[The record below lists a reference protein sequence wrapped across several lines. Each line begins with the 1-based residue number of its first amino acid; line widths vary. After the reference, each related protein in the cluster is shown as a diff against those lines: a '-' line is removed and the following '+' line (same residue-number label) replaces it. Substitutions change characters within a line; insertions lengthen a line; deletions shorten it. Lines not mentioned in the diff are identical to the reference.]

1 MLKIQDLHV
10 FYGDIQAL
18 WGVSFEVR
26 DREIV
31 TLVGS
36 NGAGKTTT
44 LRTISG
50 VLRAARGTIAL
61 DGAPIERLLPHVIV
75 ARGIGHIPEGRRL
88 WPGMTVLENL
98 ELGAY
103 PREARPKRRESQE
116 WVFSLLPLLA
126 ERKTQLTGTLSGGE
140 QQMLAIGRAL
150 MARPRLLM
158 LDEPS
163 LGLAPRLVAELFR
176 IVGEINAQGVTVLLV
191 EQNVHQALERIVGE
205 INAQGVTVLLV
216 EQNVHQALEI
226 AHRAY
231 VLETGRI
238 VKEGAARHLL
248 NDPVIKEAY
257 LGL

>member
-1 MLKIQDLHV
+1 MLTVQNLTV
-10 FYGDIQAL
+10 FYGDVQAL
-18 WGVSFEVR
+18 WGISFEVR
-26 DREIV
+26 AGEIV

-50 VLRAARGTIAL
+50 VLSPAGGRIFF
-61 DGAPIERLLPHVIV
+61 DGHEITRLLPHAIV
-75 ARGIGHIPEGRRL
+75 ALGTGHIPEGRRL
-88 WPGMTVLENL
+88 WPGMTVRENL

-103 PREARPKRRESQE
+103 PAAVRPRMKESLE
-116 WVFSLLPLLA
+116 WVFGLFPQLA
-126 ERKTQLTGTLSGGE
+126 ERTGQLAGTLSGGE
-140 QQMLAIGRAL
+140 QQMLAIGRGL
-150 MARPRLLM
+150 MGRPKLLM

-163 LGLAPRLVAELFR
+163 LGLAPLLVAELFQVIR
-176 IVGEINAQGVTVLLV
+176 EINAQGVTL
-191 EQNVHQALERIVGE
+191 
-205 INAQGVTVLLV
+205 LLV

-238 VKEGAARHLL
+238 VKEGPARDLL
-248 NDPVIKEAY
+248 TDPVIKEAY

>member
-1 MLKIQDLHV
+1 MTPPHLAVENLHV
-10 FYGDIQAL
+10 FYGDVQAL
-18 WGVSFEVR
+18 LGISFEVR
-26 DREIV
+26 PGELV

-50 VLRAARGTIAL
+50 VLTAARGRIAF
-61 DGAPIERLLPHVIV
+61 GAREISRLPPHAIV
-75 ARGIGHIPEGRRL
+75 ALGLGHIPEGRRL

-103 PREARPKRRESQE
+103 PAADARKEMGEGLER
-116 WVFSLLPLLA
+116 VFALFPRLA
-126 ERKTQLTGTLSGGE
+126 ERTRQLAGTLSGGE

-150 MARPRLLM
+150 MGRPKLLM

-163 LGLAPRLVAELFR
+163 LGLAPLMVAELFR
-176 IVGEINAQGVTVLLV
+176 VIREINGQGVSVLLV
-191 EQNVHQALERIVGE
+191 EQNVHR
-205 INAQGVTVLLV
+205 
-216 EQNVHQALEI
+216 ALEI

-231 VLETGRI
+231 VLDTGRI
-238 VKEGAARHLL
+238 IREGPARDLL
-248 NDPVIKEAY
+248 RDPTIKEAY